1 MAQISNTLGAS
12 GGASVGASGLI
23 DRPAQVRALA
33 SPARQEIVDALEA
46 AWPCTI
52 AELAGLVGRPADA
65 LYFHVKRLIKV
76 GLIVETAARERGVGI
91 AAKYDVVARPLRL
104 SYGPGIARRD
114 IVKVVAAA
122 VRQSAREYEAAA
134 RDPLVAGDG
143 PDRLVRGGR
152 AKGWLT
158 PVETR
163 RAMKLLDD
171 LAALMRAGKPR
182 RGARPM
188 AFGYLLAPCEVR
200 ERA

>member
-1 MAQISNTLGAS
+1 M
-12 GGASVGASGLI
+12 I
-23 DRPAQVRALA
+23 DRPGQVRALA
-33 SPARQEIVDALEA
+33 SPVRQEIVDALEA
-46 AWPCTI
+46 AGPRTM

-65 LYFHVKRLIKV
+65 LNLHGRRLMQV
-76 GLIVETAARERGVGI
+76 GLVVETSPRGRGVGI

-104 SYGPGIARRD
+104 SYGPGVARRD
-114 IVKVVAAA
+114 VVKVVAAA

-134 RDPLVAGDG
+134 RDPQVPGDG
-143 PDRLVRGGR
+143 PERLVWGGR

-158 PVETR
+158 PAETR
-163 RAMKLLDD
+163 RAMKLLEE

-188 AFGYLLAPCEVR
+188 AFGYLIAPCEVR